1 MRQFRIFCG
10 YGDSVTYD
18 SITTDISLSTLLAEL
33 EMMEHNYQHCG
44 AKTLVIGS
52 TDDLIV
58 PMSIINDNFDN
69 LKDVTILRLPSGR
82 HALGHLHPKLIA
94 EKIMDFISCKNVQD
108 KNV

>member
-18 SITTDISLSTLLAEL
+18 SITTESLSTLLAEL

-58 PMSIINDNFDN
+58 PMSIINDNFEN

-94 EKIMDFISCKNVQD
+94 EKIMDFISYKNVQD